1 MIASGTGAVA
11 VPASRA
17 APSADLPGA
26 ASNPGAMTHCAAL
39 AHHALK
45 LTPPASCRLSFYFCN
60 TLGDVDR
67 AVAAVVAGQIEP
79 AGPWY
84 WRRPRPTRSRLARA
98 PVPS

>member
-17 APSADLPGA
+17 APGADLPGD
-26 ASNPGAMTHCAAL
+26 ASNPGAMTHCATL

-45 LTPPASCRLSFYFCN
+45 LTPPASCRLSCYFCN

-67 AVAAVVAGQIEP
+67 AVDAVAGQIEP
-79 AGPWY
+79 GPWY
-84 WRRPRPTRSRLARA
+84 WRRPRPARSRPARA